1 MFIRTAILQITLYP
15 CSLLP
20 DYHYCSLLRPVVSG
34 GGARA
39 GVVTARHTD
48 QPRGRGGGGGILRP
62 VASCCLASPG
72 QMAGVGLLSPA
83 TDGWPPPAS

>member
-1 MFIRTAILQITLYP
+1 MFIRLATLQITLYP

-48 QPRGRGGGGGILRP
+48 QPRGGGGGDTE
-62 VASCCLASPG
+62 ASCCLASPG

-83 TDGWPPPAS
+83 PNGWPPPAS